1 MASTTVRQ
9 TDTGAGFNRGYKPAA
24 LWLCAVFSAAN
35 AAWMLADPTSWY
47 ATVAGV
53 HHTGPFNAHFVRDIG
68 IAYLMV
74 AACWDLAAR
83 LPRAAFPLAGVAAA
97 FMVLH
102 AGLHG
107 WDIAAARLPVS
118 HLLIDLPGV
127 FGPAVLAVL
136 LALWLHPEWRNQQ
149 PVETG

>member
-1 MASTTVRQ
+1 MASATDRQ
-9 TDTGAGFNRGYKPAA
+9 TDMRGGFNRGYKPAVLWVSA
-24 LWLCAVFSAAN
+24 LLSAVN
-35 AAWMLADPTSWY
+35 AAWMLADPASWY

-74 AACWDLAAR
+74 AACWALAAR
-83 LPRAAFPLAGVAAA
+83 LPHAAYPLAGIAAA

-136 LALWLHPEWRNQQ
+136 LALWLRPEWQSQ
-149 PVETG
+149 